1 MRIEIVTKLVMK
13 AILRPLNI
21 ASLFNCFRSSI
32 TYWVFIPLLFKTVKQ
47 TWKNTKNVIKILAA
61 DCIYISKPI
70 NIVWFKTK
78 EYLANFIIST
88 HIHTSLHRW
97 DVKII
102 PVSIIKFIGSKE
114 ISRYYNFC
122 LTRTKDR
129 CEPLNF
135 LLVGRICKKKL
146 YLDVA
151 RN

>member
-13 AILRPLNI
+13 AILRLLNI

-47 TWKNTKNVIKILAA
+47 AWKIQKKRNKNYSSWLHIHFQTYKQ
-61 DCIYISKPI
+61 
-70 NIVWFKTK
+70 FGQ
-78 EYLANFIIST
+78 FIISI

-135 LLVGRICKKKL
+135 LLVGRICKKSCIWTL
-146 YLDVA
+146 QETS
-151 RN
+151 

>member
-1 MRIEIVTKLVMK
+1 MQIH
-13 AILRPLNI
+13 
-21 ASLFNCFRSSI
+21 F
-32 TYWVFIPLLFKTVKQ
+32 Q
-47 TWKNTKNVIKILAA
+47 
-61 DCIYISKPI
+61 IYKHRLTI
-70 NIVWFKTK
+70 
-78 EYLANFIIST
+78 EYLANFIISK

-135 LLVGRICKKKL
+135 LLVGRICKKKVVFGRCKKL
-146 YLDVA
+146 VSFYNVA
-151 RN
+151 RLVYNTFSRSTFLSSFLKCKKLSKTSLDK